1 MSWQPV
7 PNRPTALVMPEP
19 ETTHYRFIAF
29 AVHGELDLNRLA
41 TRLGIDR
48 KYRWEEPMRLHPVTF
63 TPSAPGDAVW
73 VYLYYFGGMVF
84 LNCSDDI
91 MARCIEGLKQ
101 HVEQLKEQPQLPFR
115 EDYCLEIDPAGAVSI
130 TNDSAVMP
138 EFKQELLEIICFVI
152 AKSVAL
158 EQIEDRVDT
167 VFDEVGVMITRLGQ
181 GVLELPDKDL
191 ARLAS
196 TVLNFKYTSIA
207 HIMVLDKPD
216 STWDDEEADRF
227 YLTISNLFELRPRY
241 QEIKHK
247 AETLL
252 DVTDVFSSLSHAR
265 RSARLEWIII
275 ILIAFEIIMAL
286 WEKFWR

>member
-1 MSWQPV
+1 
-7 PNRPTALVMPEP
+7 MPEP
-19 ETTHYRFIAF
+19 VPAIFHFTAF
-29 AVHGELDLNRLA
+29 AVNGELDLNRLA
-41 TRLGIDR
+41 SRFSIDR
-48 KYRWEEPMRLHPVTF
+48 KYRWEEPMRLNPVTF
-63 TPSAPGDAVW
+63 TPSAPGDAVG
-73 VYLYYFGGMVF
+73 VYLYYFGGLVF

-101 HVEQLKEQPQLPFR
+101 HVDQLKESPQLPFR
-115 EDYCLEIDPAGAVSI
+115 DDYQLEINPQADSSI
-130 TNDSAVMP
+130 TNDRASMP

-158 EQIEDRVDT
+158 ERIEERVDT
-167 VFDEVGVMITRLGQ
+167 VFDEVGVMINRLGQ
-181 GVLELPDKDL
+181 GVLELPDRKL
-191 ARLAS
+191 AKLAS
-196 TVLNFKYTSIA
+196 SVLDFKYTSIA
-207 HIMVLDKPD
+207 HIMVLEKPEI
-216 STWDDEEADRF
+216 TWDNDEADRF

-252 DVTDVFSSLSHAR
+252 DVTDVFSNLSHAR

-286 WEKFWR
+286 WQKFWGG

>member
-1 MSWQPV
+1 MSESA
-7 PNRPTALVMPEP
+7 TIC
-19 ETTHYRFIAF
+19 YRFTAF
-29 AVHGELDLNRLA
+29 AVSGELDLNRLA
-41 TRLGIDR
+41 TQLGIDR
-48 KYRWEEPMRLHPVTF
+48 KYRWEEPMRLNPVTF
-63 TPSAPGDAVW
+63 TPSAVGDGVW
-73 VYLYYFGGMVF
+73 VYLYYFGGIVF

-91 MARCIEGLKQ
+91 MAHCIEGLKQ
-101 HVEQLKEQPQLPFR
+101 HLEQLREQPQLRFR
-115 EDYCLEIDPAGAVSI
+115 EDYQLEIDPAADSSI
-130 TNDSAVMP
+130 TNDAAIVP
-138 EFKQELLEIICFVI
+138 EFKQELLEIVCFVI
-152 AKSVAL
+152 TKSVAL
-158 EQIEDRVDT
+158 ERIEERVDT
-167 VFDEVGVMITRLGQ
+167 VFDEVGVMINRLGQ
-181 GVLELPDKDL
+181 GVLELPDKAL

-207 HIMVLDKPD
+207 HIMVLDKPEI
-216 STWDDEEADRF
+216 TWDNDEADRF

-286 WEKFWR
+286 WPKIWGG

>member
-1 MSWQPV
+1 
-7 PNRPTALVMPEP
+7 MPDP
-19 ETTHYRFIAF
+19 AATLYRFTAF
-29 AVHGELDLNRLA
+29 AINGELDLNRLA
-41 TRLGIDR
+41 TRLKIDR
-48 KYRWEEPMRLHPVTF
+48 KYRWEEPMRLNPLSF
-63 TPSAPGDAVW
+63 TSSAGDDAVW
-73 VYLYYFGGMVF
+73 VYLYYFGGIVF

-101 HVEQLKEQPQLPFR
+101 HVESLKDFPQLPFR
-115 EDYCLEIDPAGAVSI
+115 EDYCLEINPAVETSI

-138 EFKQELLEIICFVI
+138 AFKQELLEIICFVI

-158 EQIEDRVDT
+158 ERIEERVDT
-167 VFDEVGVMITRLGQ
+167 VFDEVGVKISRLGQ
-181 GVLELPDKDL
+181 GVLELPDRDL
-191 ARLAS
+191 AKLAS

-207 HIMVLDKPD
+207 HIMVLDKPEIA
-216 STWDDEEADRF
+216 WDNEEADRF

-252 DVTDVFSSLSHAR
+252 DVTDVFSNLSHAR

-286 WEKFWR
+286 WQKFWGG

>member
-1 MSWQPV
+1 MSEQV
-7 PNRPTALVMPEP
+7 TSL
-19 ETTHYRFIAF
+19 YRFIAF
-29 AVHGELDLNRLA
+29 AVGGELDLNRLA

-48 KYRWEEPMRLHPVTF
+48 KYRWEEPMRLNPITF
-63 TPSAPGDAVW
+63 TRSGPGDSVW

-91 MARCIEGLKQ
+91 IARCIEGLKQ
-101 HVEQLKEQPQLPFR
+101 HLEQLKDQPQLRFR
-115 EDYCLEIDPAGAVSI
+115 EDYQLEIDPASASSI
-130 TNDSAVMP
+130 TNDSAIMP

-158 EQIEDRVDT
+158 EMIEERVDT
-167 VFDEVGVMITRLGQ
+167 VFDEVGVMINRLGQ

-207 HIMVLDKPD
+207 HIMVLDKPEI
-216 STWDDEEADRF
+216 TWDNEEADRF
-227 YLTISNLFELRPRY
+227 YLIISNLFELRPRY

-252 DVTDVFSSLSHAR
+252 DVTDVFSGLSHAR

-286 WEKFWR
+286 WQKLWG